1 MEENT
6 FLNPAKASSPPTTHL
21 PGMIGGV
28 LGGAAG
34 GFSLGAAPLCE
45 GMAVADFGAGSG
57 FLPRAAAR
65 GVGEG
70 GVIWAVD
77 AHRELLP
84 RLKNLALAEG
94 LRNVEGMH
102 GDIERTGGSHLQNAH
117 FDLVMAVNVLFS
129 AENKEALAQ
138 EGVRVLRRGGKAL
151 VIDWNGSHG
160 GPGPHPSHIVT
171 EASARR
177 IFEDAGFAF
186 VSNAKAG

>member
-6 FLNPAKASSPPTTHL
+6 FLNPAKAL
-21 PGMIGGV
+21 
-28 LGGAAG
+28 AA
-34 GFSLGAAPLCE
+34 AHLCE

-57 FLPRAAAR
+57 FFTRAAAR
-65 GVGEG
+65 AVGEG

-94 LRNVEGMH
+94 LRNVEVMH

-138 EGVRVLRRGGKAL
+138 EVVRVLRRGGKAL

-160 GPGPHPSHIVT
+160 GLGPHPSHIVT

-186 VSNAKAG
+186 VSNAKAGAYHWGVILKKR